1 MIIKSKLTAIAFAAA
16 VGVATPA
23 FAQALETG
31 TAANRAQL
39 YGWSSSPSPFVAYG
53 RRADRA
59 NGLSAYAMVPG
70 SAFVTRHGP
79 AALGGGSIGYNQY
92 LLKDN

>member
-1 MIIKSKLTAIAFAAA
+1 MISKSRLAAIALVAA
-16 VGVATPA
+16 VGMATPA
-23 FAQALETG
+23 LAQGLETG

-39 YGWSSSPSPFVAYG
+39 YGPGAVQSEFVPHV

-70 SAFVTRHGP
+70 STVVTGHGP
-79 AALGGGSIGYNQY
+79 AAVGGGSTGYNQY

>member
-1 MIIKSKLTAIAFAAA
+1 MIRKAKIVAIAFVAA

-23 FAQALETG
+23 FAQALQTG

-39 YGWSSSPSPFVAYG
+39 YGWSSAPSQFIRYG

-59 NGLSAYAMVPG
+59 NGLGAYAMVPS
-70 SAFVTRHGP
+70 SAFVAGHGQ
-79 AALGGGSIGYNQY
+79 AATGGGSTGYNQY
-92 LLKDN
+92 LSKDN

>member
-1 MIIKSKLTAIAFAAA
+1 MISKSKLAAAAFVAA

-23 FAQALETG
+23 FAQALQTG

-39 YGWSSSPSPFVAYG
+39 YSSSSAPSQFVSYG

-59 NGLSAYAMVPG
+59 NGLGAYAMVPD
-70 SAFVTRHGP
+70 SAFVPRRGP
-79 AALGGGSIGYNQY
+79 ATPGGGSIGYNQY